1 MTIVYQSA
9 AEVLKKF
16 PRDSPQTTLLIKIGQ
31 GLIAMEVKYATF
43 FGEEGGKKVF
53 HTADSEE
60 ILKEKLSTRD
70 NERKGLSVRLTE
82 KLLDDLN
89 APEPEEQPDLYMFN
103 HTPFPVFA
111 RLKLEAQADI
121 SLMGLTKVIDSKD
134 PVSMEELQ
142 FPGIEQWKMF
152 YERLKPV
159 CVAACTNGHVMSFD
173 TLCNFMREDG
183 WDREECPNII
193 KVKCPT
199 CRKRFEIHDMVPAL
213 CSIFIP
219 LAEAESE
226 KAAENKTKED
236 RIQTYFS
243 TIDDE
248 DDEDLEEL
256 REMVRREERETT
268 EEEDDEEE
276 DDDYEPDEDDDDD
289 DISLE
294 EEN

>member
-1 MTIVYQSA
+1 MNLCQTA
-9 AEVLKKF
+9 AEVLKNF
-16 PRDSPQTTLLIKIGQ
+16 PRDSPQVTLMTKIGQ
-31 GLIAMEVKYATF
+31 GLIAMDVGYATF
-43 FGEEGGKKVF
+43 YGEEGGKKVF
-53 HTADSEE
+53 HTAETEE
-60 ILKEKLSTRD
+60 LLREQFMNKDIFLK
-70 NERKGLSVRLTE
+70 GVSVKLTE

-89 APEPEEQPDLYMFN
+89 APEPEQQPDLYMFN

-111 RLKLEAQADI
+111 RLKMEPQADI

-134 PVSMEELQ
+134 PVSMEDLQ

-159 CVAACTNGHVMSFD
+159 CVAACTNGHAMSFD

-213 CSIFIP
+213 CSIFMP

-256 REMVRREERETT
+256 REMVRREEQETT
-268 EEEDDEEE
+268 EEDDEEDE
-276 DDDYEPDEDDDDD
+276 EYEPEEDDEDDEYT
-289 DISLE
+289 SLE